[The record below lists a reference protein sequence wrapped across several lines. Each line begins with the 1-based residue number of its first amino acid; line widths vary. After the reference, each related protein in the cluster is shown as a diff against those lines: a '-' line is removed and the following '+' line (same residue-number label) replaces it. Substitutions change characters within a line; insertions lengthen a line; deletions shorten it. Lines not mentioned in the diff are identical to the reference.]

1 MNPEE
6 ILAVVQDEIKKAAVT
21 NSTYTQAPPSRS
33 IFAPEN
39 LDPVVKVLVP
49 VTAPVRRI
57 LPRVEGFG
65 QAANWNKITS
75 KLDPQALKLVL
86 QTQVLLTKL
95 HKLLLLYQYHSKT

>member
-75 KLDPQALKLVL
+75 KLDPQAGSTCELN
-86 QTQVLLTKL
+86 
-95 HKLLLLYQYHSKT
+95 